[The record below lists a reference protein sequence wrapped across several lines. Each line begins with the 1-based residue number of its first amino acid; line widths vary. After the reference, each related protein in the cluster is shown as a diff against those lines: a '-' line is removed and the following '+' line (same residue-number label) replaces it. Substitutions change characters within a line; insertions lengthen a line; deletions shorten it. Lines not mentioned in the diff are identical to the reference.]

1 TSTGEFGSM
10 LQQIFESESE
20 AKFEW
25 LRWATLRG
33 KRAHVYTYHIPQP
46 NSHWQINYER
56 RQEIVVGY
64 SGLIYVDRD
73 TGMILKV
80 TLEAGGEP
88 LIYVGTYTA
97 DAKAKGIYA
106 FRFQP
111 ATGTVTP
118 LGLVAETPS
127 PAFLA
132 IHPNRRFLYAAN
144 EHDGNDRPGHNNT
157 VSAFAID

>member
-1 TSTGEFGSM
+1 MIALLLSSM
-10 LQQIFESESE
+10 LL
-20 AKFEW
+20 A
-25 LRWATLRG
+25 
-33 KRAHVYTYHIPQP
+33 
-46 NSHWQINYER
+46 
-56 RQEIVVGY
+56 
-64 SGLIYVDRD
+64 
-73 TGMILKV
+73 
-80 TLEAGGEP
+80 AGGES
-88 LIYVGTYTA
+88 LVYVGTYTA

-144 EHDGNDRPGHNNT
+144 EHDGDDRPGHNNT
-157 VSAFAID
+157 VSAFAIDRKTGKLTFLNQTSSRRQGPAHLVVDRTGRGALEGNYRTGTLARAPSGPDRKP